1 MDIKDNNKVKSF
13 LDTTIS
19 KVKNKDMHLEIRE
32 ELLNHIEDKFY
43 FYISL
48 GLDEN
53 SALEKS
59 LLEMGSSE
67 DIGEELNLVHKK
79 KLDVFLMALVISLA
93 VACLTILFSISKI
106 STDAFNLKSFY
117 NSIFAYSLGFLVLY
131 ITYRFLNIKFL
142 YKYSNAIYYISLFCL
157 FLNLFNYNLYLSIV
171 PKPMITILLIIP
183 LLISINGIL
192 IEKPSATFRLIIPLA
207 FILNLNSLSGLI
219 IYLVCIF
226 VLVFKRGSKLNFL
239 GFSFSIFI
247 FGFYVLFKNNYLI
260 YRLTS
265 LLSFSNPESSGYYI
279 YSLTK
284 DVLSNSNLIGQ
295 ATNIDLSSIPL
306 INSELIFTYIIG
318 RFGYIPFAILISLI
332 TILLVKVFKYIRS
345 IKNSYGKSIVL
356 TAFTMLSCNFALTLL
371 CNLGFSPLLNTIS
384 PFLSSSKVSIFSNM
398 FLIGLILNIYSNRS
412 ITDISFNNI
421 DKKSLNFSIKL

>member
-1 MDIKDNNKVKSF
+1 
-13 LDTTIS
+13 
-19 KVKNKDMHLEIRE
+19 
-32 ELLNHIEDKFY
+32 
-43 FYISL
+43 
-48 GLDEN
+48 
-53 SALEKS
+53 
-59 LLEMGSSE
+59 
-67 DIGEELNLVHKK
+67 
-79 KLDVFLMALVISLA
+79 
-93 VACLTILFSISKI
+93 
-106 STDAFNLKSFY
+106 
-117 NSIFAYSLGFLVLY
+117 
-131 ITYRFLNIKFL
+131 
-142 YKYSNAIYYISLFCL
+142 
-157 FLNLFNYNLYLSIV
+157 YNLYLSIV

-265 LLSFSNPESSGYYI
+265 LLSFSNPESSGFYI